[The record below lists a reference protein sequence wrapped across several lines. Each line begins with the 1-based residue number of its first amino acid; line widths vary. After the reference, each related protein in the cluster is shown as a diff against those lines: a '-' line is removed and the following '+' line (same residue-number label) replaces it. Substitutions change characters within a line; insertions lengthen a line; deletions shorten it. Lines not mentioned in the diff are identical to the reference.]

1 MNAMKKCVMICML
14 LLLLVAM
21 AACSEEDP
29 RMQWEDTL
37 REESYS
43 AITQKLGQP
52 DRETDTFAVYANV
65 PLGNL
70 EGEYRLMFRDDEV
83 IARQF
88 IFYVGGN
95 GSSPEECRQ
104 QADRAMETAT
114 DYLTGEYGNPRGA
127 GNWSRNGLEL
137 QLTYT
142 YPATAPTEK
151 TGAFV
156 VAYAPG

>member
-1 MNAMKKCVMICML
+1 
-14 LLLLVAM
+14 
-21 AACSEEDP
+21 
-29 RMQWEDTL
+29 MQWEDTL

-70 EGEYRLMFRDDEV
+70 EGEYRLMFRGDEV